1 MPTYIDIHDLP
12 GGVTAEDL
20 AKAHLADQQV
30 QGKHGVEYHKYW
42 LNRKNGKVFCM
53 CTAPSAE
60 AAAAVHQEAHGMTA
74 LKIMEVTPDM
84 ADAFMGA
91 SELDEGGAVLLPRS
105 RERDTGTRTV
115 LFTDIVGSTSLT
127 QRLGDDAAM
136 TMVGVHDS
144 IVRAALA
151 GENGRE
157 VKHTGDGIMA
167 AFFSAASAIRCG
179 IKVQQDLW
187 QHRAGHPDSPLQVR
201 VGIAAGEPI
210 ERHNDLFGSTV
221 QLAARL
227 CAHADP
233 DSILISNTVAEL
245 CAGKELR
252 LQSVGRV
259 ALKGFDEPLHVHR
272 VEISLA

>member
-12 GGVTAEDL
+12 GDVTAEDL

-60 AAAAVHQEAHGMTA
+60 AAAAVHQEAHGMNA

-151 GENGRE
+151 AENGRE

-179 IKVQQDLW
+179 IKVQQDFW
-187 QHRAGHPDSPLQVR
+187 KHRAGIPICRFKFAWASPPANQSSVTTISSVR
-201 VGIAAGEPI
+201 PSSWRRGFAPTPI
-210 ERHNDLFGSTV
+210 PIVS
-221 QLAARL
+221 
-227 CAHADP
+227 
-233 DSILISNTVAEL
+233 
-245 CAGKELR
+245 
-252 LQSVGRV
+252 
-259 ALKGFDEPLHVHR
+259 
-272 VEISLA
+272 